1 MLIGENGSGKSCIF
15 DLFGYTL
22 NKETGKYYVKDNS
35 KEINFRIEF
44 NHNQFIID
52 TLINLAGKNSFYG
65 RSSLRQM
72 PKLTRTRSRN
82 SLLDINEDFDRPLL
96 YIDKDERFEND
107 IDYLTNIILEEVFTN
122 IGFDAKKLNDE
133 YIKPINDALHRIFGT
148 NQDISLSLYMLKP
161 PMKDE
166 FADIR
171 FKKGNSEIHYD
182 LLSNGEKAIVN
193 LMFNLFVRNRVFKDT
208 IYFIDELDLHLNTS
222 LQYSLI
228 KEITENWLP
237 ENCQLW
243 TASHSLGFIQY
254 ATEVEYAT
262 ILDFDQLNFDIPQT
276 LFPKRKESLDI
287 FDVAVPKEMI
297 FKIFQNKKVIVCE
310 NQNDEYYNLIG
321 IDGVVFIGIKNAR
334 EIFLTIK
341 NDSKYFGI
349 RDRDFLSDNEISK
362 IKKAYPNYFILPYY
376 NFENLIYHPDN
387 IEELRLQGF
396 NKLDYINDITLQKNE
411 KYDNIISDIKLAR
424 NSYEE
429 FKTSDL
435 KDKNIDEII
444 KALKS
449 KDFESFYKF
458 FDMKKKFN
466 RTSIEKLN
474 ISDKTLCKTNWF
486 KNQITT
492 LLK

>member
-1 MLIGENGSGKSCIF
+1 MS
-15 DLFGYTL
+15 
-22 NKETGKYYVKDNS
+22 
-35 KEINFRIEF
+35 
-44 NHNQFIID
+44 II
-52 TLINLAGKNSFYG
+52 
-65 RSSLRQM
+65 
-72 PKLTRTRSRN
+72 
-82 SLLDINEDFDRPLL
+82 
-96 YIDKDERFEND
+96 
-107 IDYLTNIILEEVFTN
+107 
-122 IGFDAKKLNDE
+122 
-133 YIKPINDALHRIFGT
+133 
-148 NQDISLSLYMLKP
+148 
-161 PMKDE
+161 
-166 FADIR
+166 
-171 FKKGNSEIHYD
+171 
-182 LLSNGEKAIVN
+182 
-193 LMFNLFVRNRVFKDT
+193 
-208 IYFIDELDLHLNTS
+208 
-222 LQYSLI
+222 
-228 KEITENWLP
+228 
-237 ENCQLW
+237 
-243 TASHSLGFIQY
+243 
-254 ATEVEYAT
+254 
-262 ILDFDQLNFDIPQT
+262 
-276 LFPKRKESLDI
+276 
-287 FDVAVPKEMI
+287 
-297 FKIFQNKKVIVCE
+297 
-310 NQNDEYYNLIG
+310 
-321 IDGVVFIGIKNAR
+321 FIGIKNAR